1 MDKEISVT
9 ELRKKRNKN
18 RIIIAGIILALLA
31 LLWWTKASLFSSVSR
46 SEISIATAGT
56 GTVENTL
63 NASGE
68 VQPEFEQVITSPIN
82 ATIQQV
88 FLDAGSIV
96 KEGQNILELDKE
108 ATQLN
113 FDKQND
119 QLELKRNNIVKL
131 KLELDKSFYDL
142 KISDSIKAL
151 KISSLK
157 ADIENARR
165 LQKAGGG
172 TREAVETAEMSLRIA
187 ELEKRQ
193 LENDIKI
200 KQQTMRTELKDSEI
214 SAQIQEKDLME
225 FKNKLKKAGI
235 ITTRKGVL
243 TYVNKNLGSKVAEGE
258 VLARLADLGSFK
270 IIGTVSDTYA
280 DQLKTGMGVIVR
292 INENLLR
299 GNLTSIQPSVQN
311 NVLSFDVALDTK
323 ASHLLRPKLKVEVFL
338 VTAAHTN
345 VVRVANGQ
353 AFSGASVQD
362 LFVLNKSGKAERRTV
377 KIGLSNFD
385 FVEITEGIKAGENV
399 IISDMSNYKNITEL
413 EIKP

>member
-31 LLWWTKASLFSSVSR
+31 LLWWTRASLFSSVSR

-225 FKNKLKKAGI
+225 FKNKLKKAAI

>member
-18 RIIIAGIILALLA
+18 RIISAGIILALLS
-31 LLWWTKASLFSSVSR
+31 LLWWTRASLFSSVSR

-157 ADIENARR
+157 ADIENAKR

-225 FKNKLKKAGI
+225 FKNKLKKAAI